1 MLGQCGRPSIW
12 LLRTEEGDLTN
23 CSDMARLSIP
33 SLLNGLNTVAG
44 IDDEAGQPIP
54 NEQRTMVP
62 QFKFTPVDE
71 STVMDLLRNL
81 DVHKATRCDKIQGP

>member
-1 MLGQCGRPSIW
+1 M
-12 LLRTEEGDLTN
+12 
-23 CSDMARLSIP
+23 
-33 SLLNGLNTVAG
+33 VAG

-81 DVHKATRCDKIQGP
+81 DVHKAMRCDKIQGP

>member
-1 MLGQCGRPSIW
+1 M
-12 LLRTEEGDLTN
+12 
-23 CSDMARLSIP
+23 
-33 SLLNGLNTVAG
+33 VAG

-81 DVHKATRCDKIQGP
+81 DVHKATRCDKIRGP